1 MKMFLQVYIEKNAR
15 WRINKME
22 KYGYF
27 PDYINPDKNEIQT
40 PDVGFIKWFKNTL
53 AKEKDFPDSMTEEA
67 KEKYHK
73 IKIIASDEYI
83 SLNIVPAMREDA
95 DLYQS
100 VDAIGFHYSTGTEDS
115 TKDYRKMADEDDK
128 EVWFSEGCGSFSY
141 SEYQTN

>member
-1 MKMFLQVYIEKNAR
+1 MFLQVHIEKNAR

-27 PDYINPDKNEIQT
+27 PDYINPDKNETQT

-73 IKIIASDEYI
+73 IKITGKWQMKMTKRYGTARGVEVSAIRNIKQTKKYDI
-83 SLNIVPAMREDA
+83 SQFIHEINHRNCNEQGI
-95 DLYQS
+95 
-100 VDAIGFHYSTGTEDS
+100 
-115 TKDYRKMADEDDK
+115 
-128 EVWFSEGCGSFSY
+128 
-141 SEYQTN
+141 